1 MQPTQ
6 TGIATAV
13 AIAAVAFFFFFNG
26 MSIFASPAA
35 VSQTQTTDLT
45 PQTSTTSTTMPP
57 AQNATDLQ
65 VTDEVVG
72 TGATAAPGDSVT
84 VNYVGSLT
92 DGTVFDASANH
103 GSQGF
108 TFTLGTGQ
116 VIQGWDKGIV
126 GMKVGGKRLLV
137 IPASMAYG
145 DRAVGNVIPAN
156 STLVFQV
163 ELLSVQKPQ

>member
-13 AIAAVAFFFFFNG
+13 ALAAVAFFFFFNG
-26 MSIFASPAA
+26 MSIFANPGA
-35 VSQTQTTDLT
+35 VAQTSTTELT

-57 AQNATDLQ
+57 AQNVTDLQ

-72 TGATAAPGDSVT
+72 QGASAAPGDTVT

-116 VIQGWDKGIV
+116 VIAGWDKGIV

-145 DRAVGNVIPAN
+145 DRAVGSVIPAN